1 VARFRICAGRINS
14 RITGPARAKKKVGDT
29 ENAGFIAFS
38 NVSFI
43 KIIDILH
50 GGLDPPTLALHYRA
64 DLPTAVFRKV
74 K

>member
-1 VARFRICAGRINS
+1 M
-14 RITGPARAKKKVGDT
+14 
-29 ENAGFIAFS
+29 NAGFIAFS

-64 DLPTAVFRKV
+64 DL
-74 K
+74 